1 MKWGAHQVDGRIAA
15 NNAVKIRAALRNSID
30 AKKVFEEYQLT
41 QPNVS
46 DNQAQ
51 DRARARSWSMLHI
64 QVDNSALITALQRL
78 WAEMW
83 VAGDLSA
90 AEAIQ
95 QAKEMKKADDIATI
109 DWDTW
114 KPGDAATALLLQ
126 PPKAFKDL
134 LEASGVMIQGLDK
147 TGYER
152 VGTALA
158 DSIRL
163 GLSPNRAAKLIN
175 EAIGDAARA
184 LTIAITESSRA
195 MNAGAIN
202 RYKEA
207 KLNQMEWMT
216 VLSVVGGSSACD
228 ICAPN
233 AGQQVEIGQAFNS
246 GSYQPPAHPHCRCT
260 LLPVIPDYSANEHGV
275 VDVAPKPIGIT
286 HAGVSESALLKWSNE
301 KNADYIA
308 RGKTKAP
315 GNGLRIAQKTNNYN
329 GLPTVLSPDEFAVA
343 AKSADVKIF
352 RGIANNGAT
361 KASVYVD
368 QYLTGEHYPG
378 LGLFGNG
385 TYTSTRLATAKKYAG
400 KNGEIMDMLIP
411 DTSNFIS
418 VPDLKLKRLE
428 MEKSIR
434 ERFVSSTGDERE
446 ALKLLLN
453 SLSTDPSVVACF
465 LGYDGIIATSAD
477 WTLSNDSEKYYVIL
491 NRAKAVVK
499 GK

>member
-51 DRARARSWSMLHI
+51 DRARARSWAMLHV
-64 QVDNSALITALQRL
+64 QVDNSAIVTALQRL

-90 AEAIQ
+90 AEAIE
-95 QAKEMKKADDIATI
+95 QAKEMKKADAIAAI

-114 KPGDAATALLLQ
+114 KPGDLASSLLLQ

-134 LEASGVMIQGLDK
+134 LDASGVMIQGLDK

-207 KLNQMEWMT
+207 KLKQMEWMT
-216 VLSVVGGSSACD
+216 VLSVAGGSSACE

-260 LLPVIPDYSANEHGV
+260 LLPVIPDYSQAANQNGV
-275 VDVAPKPIGIT
+275 VDIAPQPVVVKPSQPKEIT
-286 HAGVSESALLKWSNE
+286 SRVKSNQWFEDHKVDGWNDGNYSLALQSQSLYNYQGSGYARYNNYLRGLGFKPDKLGEIRLNVKGLDDLFTSAPALTEDVLVFRGVSSYDAVEKIIKDGVGSVVIDQGFVSTSLLKS
-301 KNADYIA
+301 IA
-308 RGKTKAP
+308 
-315 GNGLRIAQKTNNYN
+315 
-329 GLPTVLSPDEFAVA
+329 SDEFGGGAILEITVKSG
-343 AKSADVKIF
+343 AKVVPLNSFMTRPTALGKI
-352 RGIANNGAT
+352 
-361 KASVYVD
+361 
-368 QYLTGEHYPG
+368 
-378 LGLFGNG
+378 
-385 TYTSTRLATAKKYAG
+385 
-400 KNGEIMDMLIP
+400 
-411 DTSNFIS
+411 
-418 VPDLKLKRLE
+418 
-428 MEKSIR
+428 
-434 ERFVSSTGDERE
+434 E
-446 ALKLLLN
+446 AEVLLN
-453 SLSTDPSVVACF
+453 RGSKFKITEIKPVTPDSPT
-465 LGYDGIIATSAD
+465 IIRME
-477 WTLSNDSEKYYVIL
+477 LQNE
-491 NRAKAVVK
+491 
-499 GK
+499 

>member
-51 DRARARSWSMLHI
+51 DRARARSWAMLHI
-64 QVDNSALITALQRL
+64 KVDNSALVTALQRL

-95 QAKEMKKADDIATI
+95 QAKEMKKADNIATI

-114 KPGDAATALLLQ
+114 KPGDLATSLLLQ

-134 LEASGVMIQGLDK
+134 LDASGVMIQGLDK

-163 GLSPNRAAKLIN
+163 GLSPSRAAKLIN
-175 EAIGDAARA
+175 ESIGDAARA

-216 VLSVVGGSSACD
+216 VLSVAGGSSACD

-233 AGQQVEIGQAFNS
+233 AGQVVEIGRAFNS

-260 LLPVIPDYSANEHGV
+260 LLPVIPDYTTGQNGV
-275 VDVAPKPIGIT
+275 VDIAPQPVVVKPSQPKEMTSRVKTNQWFEDQKVDGWNDGSYNLALESQALYNYQGSGYARYNNYLRGLGFKPEKLDEIQRNVKWLDDLF
-286 HAGVSESALLKWSNE
+286 ASAPALKEDVLVFRGVSSYDAVEKMIADGIGSVVTDQGFVSTSLLKSV
-301 KNADYIA
+301 AA
-308 RGKTKAP
+308 
-315 GNGLRIAQKTNNYN
+315 
-329 GLPTVLSPDEFAVA
+329 DEFGGGAILEITA
-343 AKSADVKIF
+343 RSGAKVVPLNSFMTRPTA
-352 RGIANNGAT
+352 
-361 KASVYVD
+361 
-368 QYLTGEHYPG
+368 
-378 LGLFGNG
+378 LG
-385 TYTSTRLATAKKYAG
+385 K
-400 KNGEIMDMLIP
+400 
-411 DTSNFIS
+411 
-418 VPDLKLKRLE
+418 V
-428 MEKSIR
+428 
-434 ERFVSSTGDERE
+434 E
-446 ALKLLLN
+446 AEVLLN
-453 SLSTDPSVVACF
+453 RGSKFKITDIKPVTPDSPT
-465 LGYDGIIATSAD
+465 IIRME
-477 WTLSNDSEKYYVIL
+477 LQNE
-491 NRAKAVVK
+491 
-499 GK
+499 

>member
-1 MKWGAHQVDGRIAA
+1 MKWSAHQVDGRIAA

-51 DRARARSWSMLHI
+51 DRARARSWAMLHI
-64 QVDNSALITALQRL
+64 KVDNSALVTALQRL

-95 QAKEMKKADDIATI
+95 QAKEMKKADNIATI

-114 KPGDAATALLLQ
+114 KPGDLATSLLLQ

-134 LEASGVMIQGLDK
+134 LDASGVMIQGLDK

-163 GLSPNRAAKLIN
+163 GLSPSRAAKLIN
-175 EAIGDAARA
+175 ESIGDAARA

-216 VLSVVGGSSACD
+216 VLSVAGGSSACD

-233 AGQQVEIGQAFNS
+233 AGQVVEIGRAFNS

-260 LLPVIPDYSANEHGV
+260 LLPVIPDYTTGQNGV
-275 VDVAPKPIGIT
+275 TDIAPKPEIAPVTDRGRKNYR
-286 HAGVSESALLKWSNE
+286 ALLRDTDYD
-301 KNADYIA
+301 ADARYAAQRWQGEDYRRIQSGLSSGKLSDLSDEVREIVDILDDNMISLEDTDYLYRGMTSGLDTLKIGDKFKSPLYQAATTDPIVAGGFSKSSGSVLGGVRTGETSTILRIDVEGAKGMVIPDSSEFEVILA
-308 RGKTKAP
+308 RGTSFEVEDINEETI
-315 GNGLRIAQKTNNYN
+315 NGVVFRII
-329 GLPTVLSPDEFAVA
+329 
-343 AKSADVKIF
+343 DVF
-352 RGIANNGAT
+352 AT
-361 KASVYVD
+361 K
-368 QYLTGEHYPG
+368 
-378 LGLFGNG
+378 
-385 TYTSTRLATAKKYAG
+385 K
-400 KNGEIMDMLIP
+400 
-411 DTSNFIS
+411 
-418 VPDLKLKRLE
+418 
-428 MEKSIR
+428 
-434 ERFVSSTGDERE
+434 
-446 ALKLLLN
+446 
-453 SLSTDPSVVACF
+453 
-465 LGYDGIIATSAD
+465 
-477 WTLSNDSEKYYVIL
+477 
-491 NRAKAVVK
+491 
-499 GK
+499 